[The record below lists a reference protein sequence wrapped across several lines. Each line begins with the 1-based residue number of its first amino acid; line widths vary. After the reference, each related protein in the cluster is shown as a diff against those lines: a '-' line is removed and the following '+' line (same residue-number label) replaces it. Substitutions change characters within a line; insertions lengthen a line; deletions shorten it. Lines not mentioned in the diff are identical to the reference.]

1 MEQLMKAV
9 VFTKY
14 GSPDFLE
21 YKEVEKPT
29 PEQNEVLVKIKA
41 ASINSWDWEL
51 LKGTPF
57 VNRLMFGLLKPKKI
71 NILGCDIAGR
81 VEAVGSQVK
90 QFQPGDEVFGD
101 LSSGGWGG
109 FAEYAC
115 ADEHEL
121 TPKPANLTFEQAAA
135 VPQAGLLALQGLLK
149 GKIQQTQN
157 IQNRPR
163 QRVLINGASGGSGT
177 FAVQIAKL
185 FGAEVTGVC
194 STSKMDLV
202 RSLGADYVID
212 YSQEDFTKNGQRYD
226 LIIDAQAYHSIFD
239 YRRALSPTGIYV
251 MHGGSSATVNQ
262 VMFLGPLISLMG
274 RKKMGLLLHKAN
286 KEMAFMKQML
296 EGGKVVPVIDRCYPL
311 SETAE
316 ALRYFGERRTRGKL
330 VITAA

>member
-29 PEQNEVLVKIKA
+29 PEQNEVLVQIKA

-194 STSKMDLV
+194 SASKMDLV
-202 RSLGADYVID
+202 RSLGADHVID